1 MRVPSTVAPGDAR
14 ANMTLLNAA
23 LRVCGPMSERALCV
37 TLLTLQVSRLTAL
50 LFFPFLSVLFS
61 FFSIFCCC

>member
-37 TLLTLQVSRLTAL
+37 TLLTLQVSRLTARFFSF
-50 LFFPFLSVLFS
+50 LFFFL
-61 FFSIFCCC
+61 FFSIFCRC